1 MAVSGVRAQRFLQ
14 PAPGGASAVF
24 ARQRGMVAPAP
35 APARLAAAEEKES
48 RSGKASGR
56 DYGNFFSRKRNVS
69 AIQGAV
75 NALKGLLVGTFIAA
89 KSLGATLKGVVK
101 QIKGMSGGGGGGL
114 FGTLGM
120 IGLVGAII
128 AGVAAIFGP
137 QIKKAFNFLK
147 GKAEET
153 FQNVKERLSDVN
165 DKLKNFYTGIQTY
178 VNDTLIGMIDKINAV
193 IVALKPIA
201 DKLYHLPKKLGPFD
215 ISHITGPIKDLGKAV
230 YGLPQIPSPPKL
242 PSYDKLLG
250 DNGINFL
257 KSYDSLGDLGG
268 AMVSGA
274 GSMLGGGIDSMTGF
288 VGDIVNNLLAS
299 LGLTDAGNLASEYLG
314 LGKQFGES
322 RELGSGEGISS
333 LIPGGFEG
341 IIPGIKSTLGLG
353 GDSGSNTGT
362 STGVGTVEQRA
373 MLDAVSFAEGTTAS
387 YGTIYGGAVVPELER
402 GELTIDEV
410 LKMQS
415 TGMLR
420 GRNVGYKKD
429 GNNSDATGKYQFMS
443 YVLKEEA
450 QKQGIS
456 GDTLFTPELQDQM
469 ILGRISGYRG
479 VTPEL
484 LAKEGM
490 SANVIDKLSP
500 EFASFSNLVGAG
512 DEGRAP
518 GEGRSYYS
526 GQNVKSSQSIIDAY
540 NKSLQS
546 NTPPPPPPKPT
557 TQPAPAQTQSSNT
570 TVPKPVKKASTIVLP
585 AGPQVA
591 QAPRRPRPDTSVPN
605 ISGEGGNPTI
615 AFLPT
620 GYIDR
625 FDFNPIGAGG

>member
-35 APARLAAAEEKES
+35 ARLPAAEEKES

-56 DYGNFFSRKRNVS
+56 DYGNFFSKKRNVS

-101 QIKGMSGGGGGGL
+101 QIKGMSGGGGGL

-120 IGLVGAII
+120 IGLVGALI

-178 VNDTLIGMIDKINAV
+178 VNDTLIGMIGKINSV
-193 IVALKPIA
+193 IDALKPIA
-201 DKLYHLPKKLGPFD
+201 DKLFHLPNKLGPFD

-274 GSMLGGGIDSMTGF
+274 GNMLGGGIDSMTGF

-299 LGLTDAGNLASEYLG
+299 LGLTDAGNEASEYLG
-314 LGKQFGES
+314 MGSLFGES

-353 GDSGSNTGT
+353 GDSDSNTGT
-362 STGVGTVEQRA
+362 STGAGTREQQA
-373 MLDAVSFAEGTTAS
+373 LLDAVSFAEGTSKS
-387 YGTIYGGAVVPELER
+387 YGTIFGGKVVPELER

-410 LKMQS
+410 HKMMM
-415 TGMLR
+415 TGQVK
-420 GRNVGYKKD
+420 GRSAGYAS
-429 GNNSDATGKYQFMS
+429 GSAATGRYQFMPDTLRD
-443 YVLKEEA
+443 V
-450 QKQGIS
+450 QKSMKLPGS
-456 GDTLFTPELQDQM
+456 TLFTNEIQDKM
-469 ILGRISGYRG
+469 FLDRTAKYRG

-484 LAKEGM
+484 LKKEGL
-490 SANVIDKLSP
+490 SDKVIDMMAP
-500 EFASFSNLVGAG
+500 EIASFPNLQG
-512 DEGRAP
+512 DERFGY
-518 GEGRSYYS
+518 GQSYYS
-526 GQNVKSSQSIIDAY
+526 NQSVKGAGSIRGAY

-546 NTPPPPPPKPT
+546 NTPPPPPKPT
-557 TQPAPAQTQSSNT
+557 TQPAPAPQGSTKT
-570 TVPKPVKKASTIVLP
+570 TAPPKPVNKASTIVVP
-585 AGPQVA
+585 TGPQVA
-591 QAPRRPRPDTSVPN
+591 SAPRRPRPDTSVPN

-615 AFLPT
+615 AFYSPSFP
-620 GYIDR
+620 DA
-625 FDFNPIGAGG
+625 FDFNPIGAFG